1 MRIQTLLHAALVLI
15 IFVLCG
21 KIVATWRRPMPSV
34 PVDASASP
42 SSPSAAEVFPPTL
55 TQEGTDAFVATIAQ
69 NDLFSSDRGAVPAP
83 VPVETQK
90 KVDPPSHL
98 KLVGVLLTTRRAE
111 AFLSDSSQGNKV
123 VRIKQGDNI
132 GQYQL
137 LQVMPIEVKLSLGVG
152 GEVAPLRLQ
161 ILDSATAQ
169 QAPRLVPQVTPQN
182 LGVAGRQGPTAG
194 RGAPGPPP
202 DPTAGRG
209 VPPPPPDPN
218 QPAAQAAPEE
228 AQALRDNIQ
237 RMQQRLRRI
246 RRRAARE
253 EAATRGENGGGDN
266 EENNE
271 NDDEE

>member
-1 MRIQTLLHAALVLI
+1 MRIQTLIHTLLVLV
-15 IFVLCG
+15 IFALCG
-21 KIVATWRRPMPSV
+21 RIVAVWRRPAPSV
-34 PVDASASP
+34 SVETGTPAP
-42 SSPSAAEVFPPTL
+42 PSAAEMPPPNL
-55 TQEGTDAFVATIAQ
+55 TQEAADALVATIAQ
-69 NDLFSSDRGAVPAP
+69 NDLFSSERGEVPAS

-98 KLVGVLLTTRRAE
+98 KLVGVLLTRRRAE

-123 VRIKQGDNI
+123 VRVKQGDSI

-137 LQVMPIEVKLSLGVG
+137 LQVTPIEVKLSLGVG

-161 ILDSATAQ
+161 ILDSATSQ

-182 LGVAGRQGPTAG
+182 PGVAGRQGPS
-194 RGAPGPPP
+194 
-202 DPTAGRG
+202 AGRG
-209 VPPPPPDPN
+209 VPAPPPDPN

-253 EAATRGENGGGDN
+253 ETAARGENGGGDN
-266 EENNE
+266 EENDEDENE
-271 NDDEE
+271 E